1 MHNADSAGIDYDIV
15 LAPTAIELLDKIKDV
30 RHQRLIKERID
41 GLRRDPDKQGKPL
54 AQEFQGFR
62 SLRAVGQRYRIIYS
76 VEAEEVTVYIVAVG
90 LRKEGNKRD
99 IYRIFAKIMNQVK
112 TFLRLQTRSDD

>member
-1 MHNADSAGIDYDIV
+1 MHNAGSAGIVYRII
-15 LAPTAIELLDKIKDV
+15 LAPTALELLAQIKDV

-41 GLRRDPDKQGKPL
+41 GLQRDPEKQGKPL

-62 SLRAVGQRYRIIYS
+62 SLRAVGQRYRIIYT
-76 VEAEEVTVYIVAVG
+76 VQAEQVTVYIVAVG

-99 IYRIFAKIMNQVK
+99 IYRIFAKIMDKVK
-112 TFLRLQTRSDD
+112 AFLRLQTRSED